1 MHATKPSLF
10 SRLSAPPPAAP
21 FTPPEGWSLIDTA
34 VHPSGETTIVLGNGE
49 VVRLLRLN
57 RLGKV
62 LRQTEFSQDTGHT
75 DLTDQVDPADAAQP
89 APRRFR
95 DAVRLR
101 AIGEAVTMVL
111 RTGRNGVLVYRL
123 SYCVVHGYKQLW
135 RTLVNMGR
143 RSGDTGAPQ

>member
-10 SRLSAPPPAAP
+10 SRLSAAPSAPP

-34 VHPSGETTIVLGNGE
+34 VHPSGETTVVLGNGE

-57 RLGKV
+57 SKGKV
-62 LRQTEFSQDTGHT
+62 LRQAEFSQETGHT
-75 DLTDQVDPADAAQP
+75 DLTGEIDAADAADP
-89 APRRFR
+89 KPRRFR

-123 SYCVVHGYKQLW
+123 TYCVVHGYKQLW
-135 RTLVNMGR
+135 RTLVNMSR
-143 RSGDTGAPQ
+143 RTGSSR

>member
-10 SRLSAPPPAAP
+10 SRLSAAPSAPP
-21 FTPPEGWSLIDTA
+21 FTPPQGWSLIDTA
-34 VHPSGETTIVLGNGE
+34 VHPSGEATVVLGNGE

-57 RLGKV
+57 AKGKV
-62 LRQTEFSQDTGHT
+62 LRQTEFSQETGHT
-75 DLTDQVDPADAAQP
+75 DLTDEIDPADAAAP
-89 APRRFR
+89 KPRRFR

-123 SYCVVHGYKQLW
+123 TYCVVHGYKQLW

-143 RSGDTGAPQ
+143 RRDTGSPP